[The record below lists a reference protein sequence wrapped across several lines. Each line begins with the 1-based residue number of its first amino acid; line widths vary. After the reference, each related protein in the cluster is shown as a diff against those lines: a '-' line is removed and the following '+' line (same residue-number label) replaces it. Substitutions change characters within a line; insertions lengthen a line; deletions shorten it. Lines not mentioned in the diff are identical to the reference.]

1 MYEKNKPEQDD
12 GVRENTRGKRT
23 LISPSRKRLSNR
35 LNGFCSLK
43 KLRERKTWRTSR
55 LGEYCM
61 TDEGKCPRAEK
72 GTGRNKALWQ
82 VKRQRQQ
89 RQEAN
94 QQEDVNQKQLHGTGT
109 E

>member
-1 MYEKNKPEQDD
+1 
-12 GVRENTRGKRT
+12 
-23 LISPSRKRLSNR
+23 
-35 LNGFCSLK
+35 
-43 KLRERKTWRTSR
+43 
-55 LGEYCM
+55 M

-89 RQEAN
+89 RKEAN
-94 QQEDVNQKQLHGTGT
+94 QQEEVNQKQLHGTGT